1 MSKLPNHLKTISD
14 EEEAEIQRQIAAD
27 PDDEDLSD
35 DAAKRPMTFAQVLEI
50 EKIRQRGRP
59 SVASPRQQIS
69 IRLDPDLL
77 AHYKAMG
84 KGWQGRLNDDL
95 RKAASL

>member
-1 MSKLPNHLKTISD
+1 MSKLPKHIKPITD

-35 DAAKRPMTFAQVLEI
+35 EAAKRPMTFAQALQ
-50 EKIRQRGRP
+50 RQRGRP
-59 SVASPRQQIS
+59 PVETPRRQIS
-69 IRLDPDLL
+69 IRLDPEVID
-77 AHYKAMG
+77 HYKATG

-95 RKAASL
+95 RKAAGL